1 MKQLTIDDV
10 VGSFDYRA
18 TSTADKFLERNGVIT
33 YEVHIRDKE
42 EKQRIVW
49 YKALSKSEAESVAVK
64 EWGRGTQ
71 ILESKESK
79 LTLEEIMEMD

>member
-1 MKQLTIDDV
+1 MKQLTLEDV
-10 VGSFDYRA
+10 VGSFDYTA
-18 TSTADKFLERNGVIT
+18 KSTADKFLKRNGVMT

-49 YKALSKSEAESVAVK
+49 YEAASKSEAESAAVK

-79 LTLEEIMEMD
+79 LTLAEIMKMD